1 MPAPRIMY
9 IENKS
14 ARPPGQSGIRGP
26 ARIGRV
32 SFSKTGK
39 SLYYRGKTFQSL
51 KGSGKK
57 ANYFD
62 VDTHDEYWISGPKKN
77 GADGLYGPRPTPI
90 DEDVREE
97 YWAVIRKK
105 PENKNQ
111 KVT

>member
-1 MPAPRIMY
+1 MPVPRIMY

-39 SLYYRGKTFQSL
+39 SLYYDGKTFQSL
-51 KGSGKK
+51 KGSRKK

-62 VDTHDEYWISGPKKN
+62 VDSHEEYWISGPKKN

-90 DEDVREE
+90 DNDVREE
-97 YWAVIRKK
+97 YWTVIRKQPDK
-105 PENKNQ
+105 KHQ
-111 KVT
+111 KST

>member
-14 ARPPGQSGIRGP
+14 ARPRGRSGLVGP

-39 SLYYRGKTFQSL
+39 SLYYGCKTFQSL

-62 VDTHDEYWISGPKKN
+62 VDT
-77 GADGLYGPRPTPI
+77 
-90 DEDVREE
+90 REE
-97 YWAVIRKK
+97 YCDDHSQTAREEASKGHVG
-105 PENKNQ
+105 
-111 KVT
+111 